1 MPTYSKEFYTM
12 TENPTLR
19 LRRLLLIMA
28 AGGNVRDDVLREAER
43 EAQLHQANSTE
54 FAFPHAEVNRPAA

>member
-1 MPTYSKEFYTM
+1 M

-54 FAFPHAEVNRPAA
+54 LAFPRAEVNRPAA

>member
-1 MPTYSKEFYTM
+1 M
-12 TENPTLR
+12 TENPALR

-43 EAQLHQANSTE
+43 EAEREAQLHQANSTE
-54 FAFPHAEVNRPAA
+54 FAFPRAEVNRPAA

>member
-54 FAFPHAEVNRPAA
+54 FAFPRAEVNRPAA

>member
-54 FAFPHAEVNRPAA
+54 FAFPCAEVNRPAA

>member
-43 EAQLHQANSTE
+43 EAQLHQDNSPE
-54 FAFPHAEVNRPAA
+54 FAFPHAELDRPAA

>member
-1 MPTYSKEFYTM
+1 M

-43 EAQLHQANSTE
+43 EARLHQDNAAE
-54 FAFPHAEVNRPAA
+54 FAFPNAELDRPAA

>member
-1 MPTYSKEFYTM
+1 M

-43 EAQLHQANSTE
+43 EAQLHQDNSPR
-54 FAFPHAEVNRPAA
+54 FALPHAELDRPAA

>member
-43 EAQLHQANSTE
+43 EAQLHQDNSPK
-54 FAFPHAEVNRPAA
+54 FAFPHAELDRPAA

>member
-54 FAFPHAEVNRPAA
+54 FAFPYAEVNRPAA

>member
-1 MPTYSKEFYTM
+1 M

-28 AGGNVRDDVLREAER
+28 AGGNVRDDVLRETEREAER
-43 EAQLHQANSTE
+43 EAQLHKDNSPK
-54 FAFPHAEVNRPAA
+54 FAFPHAELDRPAA

>member
-43 EAQLHQANSTE
+43 EAQLHQDNSPE
-54 FAFPHAEVNRPAA
+54 FAFPCAELDRPAA